1 MDKLFLD
8 AVEAADLLGEG
19 KTLFNSPT
27 GSRNDPR
34 FPAPI
39 QRPGRKPKWYR
50 PDVEAYAR
58 RVADEFRVV
67 ARPATRIAS
76 SEPRTHEAR
85 PEA

>member
-1 MDKLFLD
+1 MEKLFLD

-19 KTLFNSPT
+19 KTLFNSVT

-50 PDVEAYAR
+50 YDVEAYAR

-67 ARPATRIAS
+67 APVAPCARRATAPESRPSA
-76 SEPRTHEAR
+76 
-85 PEA
+85 